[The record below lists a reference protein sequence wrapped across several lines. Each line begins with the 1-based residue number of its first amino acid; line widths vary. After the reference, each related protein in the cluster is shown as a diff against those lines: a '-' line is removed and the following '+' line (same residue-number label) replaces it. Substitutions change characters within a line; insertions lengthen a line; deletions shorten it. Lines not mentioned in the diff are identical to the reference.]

1 MRTKIILNVFF
12 ALSLL
17 TALFAQSAHSIAHYE
32 EARTQKHCH
41 HHSLAKTDITHEHA
55 SLDHCS
61 VCDFTFAAFTSP
73 VAIIFPVPATIY
85 QNLHPFESSR
95 EIISHFRG
103 SLFALRAPPTL
114 MA

>member
-1 MRTKIILNVFF
+1 MRNKIIFNLFF
-12 ALSLL
+12 ALSLMA
-17 TALFAQSAHSIAHYE
+17 ALFAQSAHSIAHYE
-32 EARTQKHCH
+32 ESLTQKHCH
-41 HHSLAKTDITHEHA
+41 HQSSAKANITHQHA

-73 VAIIFPVPATIY
+73 VAITFPVPTAVF
-85 QNLHPFESSR
+85 QNLHPFEAR
-95 EIISHFRG
+95 QEIVSHFRG